1 MFLVLG
7 VQFTAWDI
15 VSGFAF
21 GVFLRAGEAGG
32 DEKTLKITG
41 LNQAMALTTDE
52 QGCAE
57 QLARFFPSLPG
68 VRIPVRVA
76 PLRAGSSPARLQE
89 SAVVEYG
96 SEEYAIFLSTLP
108 LEFADR
114 VCISGNGGGRSAEA
128 TVIALQYH
136 EGRKAVAVRFV
147 EGRCEW
153 MRQS

>member
-1 MFLVLG
+1 
-7 VQFTAWDI
+7 
-15 VSGFAF
+15 
-21 GVFLRAGEAGG
+21 
-32 DEKTLKITG
+32 
-41 LNQAMALTTDE
+41 MALTTDE

-57 QLARFFPSLPG
+57 QLVRFFPNLPR
-68 VRIPVRVA
+68 VRIPVQVT
-76 PLRAGSSPARLQE
+76 PIRADGSSKVQE

-114 VCISGNGGGRSAEA
+114 VRISGNGGGRSAEA

>member
-1 MFLVLG
+1 
-7 VQFTAWDI
+7 
-15 VSGFAF
+15 
-21 GVFLRAGEAGG
+21 
-32 DEKTLKITG
+32 
-41 LNQAMALTTDE
+41 MALTTDE
-52 QGCAE
+52 RGCAE
-57 QLARFFPSLPG
+57 QLARFFPMLPG

-76 PLRAGSSPARLQE
+76 PLRGGSSPARVHE
-89 SAVVEYG
+89 TAMVEYG

-114 VCISGNGGGRSAEA
+114 VRISGNGGGRSAEA

-153 MRQS
+153 MRES

>member
-1 MFLVLG
+1 MRNGRTNG
-7 VQFTAWDI
+7 VE
-15 VSGFAF
+15 SG
-21 GVFLRAGEAGG
+21 
-32 DEKTLKITG
+32 
-41 LNQAMALTTDE
+41 MALTTDE
-52 QGCAE
+52 QDCAE
-57 QLARFFPSLPG
+57 QLARFFPNLPG

-76 PLRAGSSPARLQE
+76 PLSAGSAPARVQE

-114 VCISGNGGGRSAEA
+114 VRISGNAGGRSAEA
-128 TVIALQYH
+128 TVIALQYR

>member
-1 MFLVLG
+1 
-7 VQFTAWDI
+7 
-15 VSGFAF
+15 
-21 GVFLRAGEAGG
+21 
-32 DEKTLKITG
+32 
-41 LNQAMALTTDE
+41 MALTTDE

-57 QLARFFPSLPG
+57 QLARFFPNLPC

-76 PLRAGSSPARLQE
+76 PLRAGISPARLHE
-89 SAVVEYG
+89 AVVAEYG

-114 VCISGNGGGRSAEA
+114 VRISGNGGGHSAEA

-147 EGRCEW
+147 DGRCEW

>member
-1 MFLVLG
+1 
-7 VQFTAWDI
+7 
-15 VSGFAF
+15 
-21 GVFLRAGEAGG
+21 
-32 DEKTLKITG
+32 
-41 LNQAMALTTDE
+41 MALTTDE

-68 VRIPVRVA
+68 VRIPVQVT
-76 PLRAGSSPARLQE
+76 PVRAGGSSRVQE

-114 VCISGNGGGRSAEA
+114 VRISGNGGGRSAEA

>member
-1 MFLVLG
+1 LALG
-7 VQFTAWDI
+7 VQFPAWDI
-15 VSGFAF
+15 VSGFASH
-21 GVFLRAGEAGG
+21 VYLRGEHGRAK
-32 DEKTLKITG
+32 DRVEVTG

-57 QLARFFPSLPG
+57 QLARFFPNLPG

-76 PLRAGSSPARLQE
+76 PLRAGSSPVRVQE

-114 VCISGNGGGRSAEA
+114 VRISGNGGGRSAEA

-136 EGRKAVAVRFV
+136 DGRKAVAVRFA

>member
-1 MFLVLG
+1 MG
-7 VQFTAWDI
+7 Q
-15 VSGFAF
+15 
-21 GVFLRAGEAGG
+21 
-32 DEKTLKITG
+32 
-41 LNQAMALTTDE
+41 NQAMALTTDE
-52 QGCAE
+52 RGCAE
-57 QLARFFPSLPG
+57 QLARFFPNLPG
-68 VRIPVRVA
+68 VRIPARVA
-76 PLRAGSSPARLQE
+76 PLRAGSAALRVHE
-89 SAVVEYG
+89 TVVVEYG

-114 VCISGNGGGRSAEA
+114 VRISGDGGGHSAEA